1 MQKIQGMFIICVI
14 LSLTEILV
22 STALDTLAVRI
33 IAVDMLASRA
43 ATKSL
48 SCSTAVT
55 CPAKNCCADVG
66 HTQIWKQNA
75 ACMHRRYIQ
84 ECACHFL
91 ALWRDQG
98 AKNRDKSFELLP
110 MINKIKD

>member
-1 MQKIQGMFIICVI
+1 M
-14 LSLTEILV
+14 
-22 STALDTLAVRI
+22 
-33 IAVDMLASRA
+33 AVDMLASRA

-55 CPAKNCCADVG
+55 CPAKICCADVG